1 MILII
6 SFQADKKLRNM
17 FFLYPIAQTVHRSV
31 KLRKV
36 RAVS

>member
-17 FFLYPIAQTVHRSV
+17 FFYIQLP
-31 KLRKV
+31 KLFTDQLN
-36 RAVS
+36 